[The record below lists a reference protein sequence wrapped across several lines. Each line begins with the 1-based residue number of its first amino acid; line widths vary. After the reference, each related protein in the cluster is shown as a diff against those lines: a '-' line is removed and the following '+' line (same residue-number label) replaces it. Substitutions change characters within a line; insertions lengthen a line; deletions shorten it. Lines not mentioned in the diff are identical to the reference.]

1 MSSQRGVAS
10 NSQVNELS
18 SGEQKY
24 ASSSREGVVSAVC
37 RHLLVATGKRAVVRR
52 DDISQYVGK
61 CFKTNDVLKEA
72 SARLEEVFGLKIVEL
87 STESKNGKG
96 SVNAL
101 SSQAGPSRSK
111 SSTVNR
117 VYILINTLTTDEED
131 DWKDDD
137 ECSFWGVLT
146 VVIAL
151 LFVSPNTRL
160 SEEKIEKLLKSLY
173 SLGLHQERA
182 FQGSSGKFT
191 LLQDLV
197 KMWYLRKEQVEDEI
211 FYTLGPRIF
220 KELSSDGIIV
230 ALEKLLQVK
239 LEADYRELL
248 LKQWESMSSSV

>member
-52 DDISQYVGK
+52 DDISH
-61 CFKTNDVLKEA
+61 
-72 SARLEEVFGLKIVEL
+72 ARLEEVFGLKIVEL

-160 SEEKIEKLLKSLY
+160 SEEKLLKSLY